1 LLALS
6 GRIYPPV
13 NLRMCLIQKAAAG
26 VLEDCHDALTK
37 PVRTDRY
44 RAVTQRQN
52 PRVIEQQVDNG
63 DEADKPDSRIIK
75 RELGGSEVGTGHKKG
90 LSKEK
95 CNRMFKVGEL
105 TGNCTT
111 KRLRVQPPSGYLRQ
125 ASTLTPPVARDILTV
140 VSSIETPTPTGAAS
154 VEAPRA
160 TVQRRIPEWLTI
172 KVPRSKDIGAVE
184 DLMRGERLVTVC
196 EEARCPNL
204 GECWSKGTATF
215 MIMGDTCTRSCR
227 FCAVKTGR
235 GLPLDPDEPRRLALA
250 AKQLNLKHV
259 VVTSVNR
266 DELPDGG
273 SNHFAEVIRQLRQEL
288 PNSTV
293 EVLTPDFRGRR
304 FAIETVCEAHPDVF
318 NHNTET
324 VPRLYRT
331 VRPQAKYAR
340 SLDFLR
346 TVKEIDPSI
355 YTKSGIML
363 GLGETEDEV
372 IEVLRDWKDAGVDAV
387 TLGQYL
393 KPGKGYLDVVEYLH
407 PTRFDRYKEIAEE
420 IGFLYVASGPFV
432 RSSYNAID
440 FSNKFLRGSED
451 APEGERRERVRPA
464 LPGLRRLE
472 LPLAVQ

>member
-1 LLALS
+1 MIS
-6 GRIYPPV
+6 STTEP
-13 NLRMCLIQKAAAG
+13 
-26 VLEDCHDALTK
+26 T
-37 PVRTDRY
+37 
-44 RAVTQRQN
+44 TQS
-52 PRVIEQQVDNG
+52 
-63 DEADKPDSRIIK
+63 A
-75 RELGGSEVGTGHKKG
+75 GTGTAG
-90 LSKEK
+90 
-95 CNRMFKVGEL
+95 GTDA
-105 TGNCTT
+105 TG
-111 KRLRVQPPSGYLRQ
+111 RP
-125 ASTLTPPVARDILTV
+125 IH
-140 VSSIETPTPTGAAS
+140 
-154 VEAPRA
+154 
-160 TVQRRIPEWLTI
+160 RRIPEWLTI
-172 KVPRSKDIGAVE
+172 KVPRAKEIGHVE
-184 DLMRGERLVTVC
+184 SLVRGERLVTVC

-215 MIMGDTCTRSCR
+215 MVMGDTCTRSCR

-235 GLPLDPDEPRRLALA
+235 GLPLDPDEPRRVALA
-250 AKQLNLKHV
+250 AGQLGLKHV

-266 DELPDGG
+266 DELFDGG
-273 SNHFAEVIRQLRQEL
+273 AGHFAQVIEHLRRECPQA
-288 PNSTV
+288 SV

-304 FAIETVCEAHPDVF
+304 FAIEAVCGARPDVF

-340 SLDFLR
+340 SIDFLR

-372 IEVLRDWKDAGVDAV
+372 IAVLSDWKDAGVDAV

-407 PTRFDRYKEIAEE
+407 PSRFDRYKQIAEE

-440 FSNKFLRGSED
+440 FSDKFLRRGAHD
-451 APEGERRERVRPA
+451 GNGTAEGDPSASSVRPA
-464 LPGLRRLE
+464 LPGPRRLE
-472 LPLAVQ
+472 LPLAVG

>member
-1 LLALS
+1 VSNTAE
-6 GRIYPPV
+6 I
-13 NLRMCLIQKAAAG
+13 AAESTAETDTTPI
-26 VLEDCHDALTK
+26 VPT
-37 PVRTDRY
+37 VR
-44 RAVTQRQN
+44 
-52 PRVIEQQVDNG
+52 
-63 DEADKPDSRIIK
+63 
-75 RELGGSEVGTGHKKG
+75 
-90 LSKEK
+90 
-95 CNRMFKVGEL
+95 
-105 TGNCTT
+105 
-111 KRLRVQPPSGYLRQ
+111 
-125 ASTLTPPVARDILTV
+125 
-140 VSSIETPTPTGAAS
+140 
-154 VEAPRA
+154 
-160 TVQRRIPEWLTI
+160 RRIPEWLTV
-172 KVPRSKDIGAVE
+172 KVPRSKDIGHVE
-184 DLMRGERLVTVC
+184 NLMRGERLVTVC

-215 MIMGDTCTRSCR
+215 MLMGDTCTRSCR

-235 GLPLDPDEPRRLALA
+235 GLPLDPDEPRRLAHA
-250 AKQLNLKHV
+250 ARQLSLRHV

-273 SNHFAEVIRQLRQEL
+273 AAHFAETIQWLRREL
-288 PNSTV
+288 PTSSV

-304 FAIETVCEAHPDVF
+304 SSIETVCHAHPDVF

-340 SLDFLR
+340 SIDFLR
-346 TVKEIDPSI
+346 TVKEIDPTI

-407 PTRFDRYKEIAEE
+407 PSRFERYKQIAEE

-440 FSNKFLRGSED
+440 FSEKFLRGKED
-451 APEGERRERVRPA
+451 GEGEVQPSVRPA
-464 LPGLRRLE
+464 LPGARRLE

>member
-1 LLALS
+1 MTLL
-6 GRIYPPV
+6 
-13 NLRMCLIQKAAAG
+13 
-26 VLEDCHDALTK
+26 
-37 PVRTDRY
+37 VR
-44 RAVTQRQN
+44 
-52 PRVIEQQVDNG
+52 G
-63 DEADKPDSRIIK
+63 
-75 RELGGSEVGTGHKKG
+75 
-90 LSKEK
+90 
-95 CNRMFKVGEL
+95 
-105 TGNCTT
+105 
-111 KRLRVQPPSGYLRQ
+111 
-125 ASTLTPPVARDILTV
+125 DILKV
-140 VSSIETPTPTGAAS
+140 VNTGEAS
-154 VEAPRA
+154 NLNPVSATSREDEPPR
-160 TVQRRIPEWLTI
+160 TGVVKRRIPEWLTV
-172 KVPRSKDIGAVE
+172 KVPRSKDVGYVE

-235 GLPLDPDEPRRLALA
+235 GEPLDPDEPRRLAKA
-250 AKQLNLKHV
+250 AAQLGLKHV

-266 DELPDGG
+266 DELLDGG
-273 SNHFAEVIRQLRQEL
+273 AAHFAAVIEKLREEL
-288 PNSTV
+288 PTSTV

-304 FAIETVCEAHPDVF
+304 FAIEIVCRARPDVF

-331 VRPQAKYAR
+331 VRPQAKYER

-346 TVKEIDPSI
+346 VIKEIDPSI

-407 PTRFDRYKEIAEE
+407 PTRFEYFKQVAEE
-420 IGFLYVASGPFV
+420 MGFLYVASGPFV

-440 FSNKFLRGSED
+440 FSNKFLRGAGET
-451 APEGERRERVRPA
+451 PEAASTASVPA
-464 LPGLRRLE
+464 LPGRRRFA